1 MGELHCLKYDFY
13 LIHKWSLPRFSL
25 EDSHPIGSLT
35 VVKVLNFFAFQLP
48 HLWDEVLR
56 WLARFVL
63 AVTRYASMKWK
74 VSIFGFGS
82 FSQRTNIKKTQLI
95 FMPLWVSIY
104 SMEYIIG
111 INYFL
116 SAAWSRHSVKITS
129 IAFNFGT
136 KLRIH

>member
-25 EDSHPIGSLT
+25 KDSHPIGSLSM
-35 VVKVLNFFAFQLP
+35 VKVLNFFAFQLP

-56 WLARFVL
+56 WLTRFVL
-63 AVTRYASMKWK
+63 ALTRYASMKWK

-82 FSQRTNIKKTQLI
+82 FIQRTNIKKTQLI

-104 SMEYIIG
+104 STEYIIR

-116 SAAWSRHSVKITS
+116 SAAWSRYSVKITS
-129 IAFNFGT
+129 IAFNFGA